1 MWPKPDGE
9 YVSTRNFDIPK
20 NNLDECKLSVPEEP
34 TISAYAFETLANL
47 REMQCVVNQI
57 MAVLGID
64 THDTEGRMPEPT
76 NIKENIIINKNL
88 AVNIRSDLNR
98 IRDIL

>member
-9 YVSTRNFDIPK
+9 SVNTRNFDIPK
-20 NNLDECKLSVPEEP
+20 NNFDECKLSEPSEP
-34 TISAYAFETLANL
+34 TISAFAYETLGNL
-47 REMQCVVNQI
+47 REIQCIVNQI
-57 MAVLGID
+57 MGILGVD
-64 THDTEGRMPEPT
+64 FHECGEKMPEPA

-98 IRDIL
+98 IREIL